1 MSGLIRSIFGGPK
14 TPKPSTA
21 PTADEINDEAEKR
34 AKEKKERLARRRGA
48 GIGGTLL
55 TYGAGLTGA
64 PNKKT
69 KQLMGEG

>member
-1 MSGLIRSIFGGPK
+1 MSGIIRSIFGGPK
-14 TPKPSTA
+14 MPTPSPA

-34 AKEKKERLARRRGA
+34 AKEKKEKLAKRRGA
-48 GIGGTLL
+48 GMGGTLL
-55 TYGAGLTGA
+55 TTGSGITGA